1 MAELEVVFVHCQIF
15 WGQIYKFSPSSGG
28 HAPVNCVRRQSL
40 VLQPL
45 STVVRSLGDR
55 RVAFTRLGWFSV
67 RIACEGCKPGFFA
80 VVWWI
85 WLFGGSWR
93 FRAEGLVF
101 WCRRVRC
108 TRCHRRWL
116 SRQRLSS
123 VELFLFCFS
132 LCLFGQFALY
142 VHQSS
147 HWQSPRMCDRLPVPV
162 KVYVNADAS
171 FCWLSFI

>member
-1 MAELEVVFVHCQIF
+1 MACRWRSLRLCCSLSDFG
-15 WGQIYKFSPSSGG
+15 GQIYKFSPSSGG

-45 STVVRSLGDR
+45 STVVRSLGAR

-67 RIACEGCKPGFFA
+67 RIAREGCKPGFFA

-93 FRAEGLVF
+93 FRVEGLVF
-101 WCRRVRC
+101 LCRRV
-108 TRCHRRWL
+108 H
-116 SRQRLSS
+116 RQRLSS

-142 VHQSS
+142 VH
-147 HWQSPRMCDRLPVPV
+147 
-162 KVYVNADAS
+162 
-171 FCWLSFI
+171 